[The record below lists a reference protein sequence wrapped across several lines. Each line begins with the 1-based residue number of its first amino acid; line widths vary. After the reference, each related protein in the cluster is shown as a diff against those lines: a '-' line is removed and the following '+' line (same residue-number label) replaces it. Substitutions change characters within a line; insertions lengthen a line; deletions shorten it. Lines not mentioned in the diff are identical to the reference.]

1 VEPLMLKPPP
11 MLKLLMLKLL
21 LMLKP
26 PLMLKLPV
34 CKPLLMMRKL
44 PPTLALRAPPQ

>member
-11 MLKLLMLKLL
+11 MLKLPVCKLL
-21 LMLKP
+21 L
-26 PLMLKLPV
+26 
-34 CKPLLMMRKL
+34 MRKL